1 MKFIENTINKSLVE
15 EILAAK
21 DDILKMKTIPSID
34 LKGYQIYLKE
44 GNRSIFETQ
53 YFERRRLLSVM
64 GLSMLIEK
72 NKRDIECLENIIW
85 QVCSEYTWALP
96 AHLTIKDN
104 TYDKNARYCID
115 LFSAETA
122 QTLAEFYELYKE
134 FFSTEIKDRIIYE
147 INNRVFTPLLDKKW
161 DFEDKENNWSA
172 VIGSSL
178 GMAAISILGDNPLR
192 QKQIFEKV
200 DTCLESYLK
209 GFKNDGACVEGVGYW
224 AYGFGYY
231 CYFAEKYKLA
241 FKNNKYLENPL
252 LKNIA
257 NFPVGMEIGRGK
269 FVQFADSTIAELP
282 TGLLCY
288 CKKHFSVSLPY
299 TKKVSV
305 LYDNECYRWAEL
317 SRNLIWTNSTL
328 NSSDTVFKRKYFE
341 DEQWLIINEENGFLF
356 AAKAGKNNDSH
367 NHNDV
372 GNFVLG
378 FKDELF
384 LIDFG
389 AGKYTK
395 DYFNDEKR
403 YNMLVN
409 RSMGHS
415 VPIINDN
422 EEIFGNYK
430 ASNVI
435 IDRSKEK
442 VTFSMNLEN
451 VYPLITNLIS
461 FNREFDI
468 YPDKR
473 FIDIKDNMLF
483 DEKDNKVYQNFVS
496 KIKPIINNNTI
507 KWTGSY
513 GTLTLEHISD
523 LDDVVVL
530 QEKITNHYGTYE
542 TIYRTLIRKSFISKT
557 YSSKL
562 TFYIDT

>member
-1 MKFIENTINKSLVE
+1 MKFIENTINKSLAL

-34 LKGYQIYLKE
+34 LKGYQIYLSE
-44 GNRSIFETQ
+44 GNRSVFEIQ

-64 GLSMLIEK
+64 GLSMLIET
-72 NKRDIECLENIIW
+72 NKESIEYLENIIW
-85 QVCSEYTWALP
+85 QVCSEYTWGLP
-96 AHLTIKDN
+96 AHLLIKNN
-104 TYDKNARYCID
+104 TYEESARYCID

-134 FFSTEIKDRIIYE
+134 VFSTEIKKRIIYE

-161 DFEDKENNWSA
+161 DFEEKENNWSS

-178 GMAAISILGDNPLR
+178 GMAAISILKDNPVR
-192 QKQIFEKV
+192 QKQIFQKV
-200 DTCLESYLK
+200 DKCLESYLN

-231 CYFAEKYKLA
+231 CYFAEKYKIA

-252 LKNIA
+252 LKSIA
-257 NFPVGMEIGRGK
+257 NFPVNLEIGKGK
-269 FVQFADSTIAELP
+269 FVQFADSTEDKLP

-288 CKKHFSVSLPY
+288 CKKQFSVSLPY
-299 TKKVSV
+299 TKNASV
-305 LYDNECYRWAEL
+305 LRDNECYRWAEL
-317 SRNLIWTNSTL
+317 SRNLVWTNSNL
-328 NSSDTVFKRKYFE
+328 NRSDTTFKTKYFE
-341 DEQWLIINEENGFLF
+341 DEQWLVINEENGFVF

-378 FKDELF
+378 YKDELF
-384 LIDFG
+384 LTDFG
-389 AGKYTK
+389 AGQYTK

-403 YNMLVN
+403 YSMLVN

-415 VPIINDN
+415 VPIINDK
-422 EEIFGNYK
+422 EEVFGNYK

-435 IDRSKEK
+435 INRDKEK
-442 VTFSMNLEN
+442 VTFSMDLEN
-451 VYPLITNLIS
+451 VYPIITKLLS

-468 YPDKR
+468 YPNKK
-473 FIDIKDNMLF
+473 FIDIKDNMIF
-483 DEKDNKVYQNFVS
+483 NEKDNKVYQNFVS
-496 KIKPIINNNTI
+496 KIKPITSNNTI

-513 GTLTLEHISD
+513 GALTLSNIGDSCEIE
-523 LDDVVVL
+523 VL
-530 QEKITNHYGTYE
+530 QEKITNHYGIE
-542 TIYRTLIRKSFISKT
+542 EIMYRTLIGKTIFSKT